1 MGAEAGEATVGAS
14 SLSTAEAHAE
24 ATAAGVNMSSNVERV
39 VELMATEEANEAAAR
54 QAVVR
59 EAEQM
64 AVMAE
69 ATAATALEAKFGA
82 QLKET
87 VEWMRQCSKHLH
99 HIEMRTME
107 GELLGHEVV
116 RQMLQFWT
124 SFIPGPIGDW
134 GWMLRK
140 ALDIGVRALRFL
152 VRTYAH
158 TGMAESVQR
167 FVLRASDIVRLY
179 FEESFVRALGS
190 LEGNTEPQKRLR
202 KAALCSCAVTMRNI
216 EARF

>member
-1 MGAEAGEATVGAS
+1 
-14 SLSTAEAHAE
+14 
-24 ATAAGVNMSSNVERV
+24 
-39 VELMATEEANEAAAR
+39 
-54 QAVVR
+54 
-59 EAEQM
+59 
-64 AVMAE
+64 
-69 ATAATALEAKFGA
+69 
-82 QLKET
+82 
-87 VEWMRQCSKHLH
+87 MRQCSKHLH
-99 HIEMRTME
+99 HIEMRAME

-116 RQMLQFWT
+116 RQMLQFWC
-124 SFIPGPIGDW
+124 SFVPGPLGDW

-140 ALDIGVRALRFL
+140 GLDIAVRALRFL

-158 TGMAESVQR
+158 AGMAEPMGR

-190 LEGNTEPQKRLR
+190 LEGNSDAQKKLR

>member
-1 MGAEAGEATVGAS
+1 
-14 SLSTAEAHAE
+14 
-24 ATAAGVNMSSNVERV
+24 
-39 VELMATEEANEAAAR
+39 
-54 QAVVR
+54 
-59 EAEQM
+59 
-64 AVMAE
+64 MAE
-69 ATAATALEAKFGA
+69 ATAATALEAKNGA

-99 HIEMRTME
+99 HIEMRAME

-116 RQMLQFWT
+116 RQMMQFWC
-124 SFIPGPIGDW
+124 SFVPGPLGDW

-140 ALDIGVRALRFL
+140 GLDISVRSLRFL

-158 TGMAESVQR
+158 AGMAEPMGR

-190 LEGNTEPQKRLR
+190 LEGNSEPQKRLR
-202 KAALCSCAVTMRNI
+202 KSALCSSAVAMRNS
-216 EARF
+216 EARFKLILNL